1 MRLRFSF
8 LAFALAY
15 ALGSGSAAAQE
26 AQVRAAV
33 TATLAAWA
41 AGDFQTFAS
50 YYHPDTRGFFLD
62 GSELVE
68 GVNVAGLQA
77 GYDAGIRANLTL
89 RDLDVAVYGNA
100 AVSVGYLDGS
110 LTLPGGAVRPGTWR
124 YSETRVREGDT
135 WRVVQFHFS
144 ELVRAPR

>member
-1 MRLRFSF
+1 MRVRSSLVA
-8 LAFALAY
+8 LALAY
-15 ALGSGSAAAQE
+15 ALGTGGAGAQE
-26 AQVRAAV
+26 ADVRAAV
-33 TATLAAWA
+33 AATLAAWG
-41 AGDFQTFAS
+41 AGDFETFAS

-68 GVNVAGLQA
+68 GVNVAGLRA
-77 GYDAGIRANLTL
+77 GYDAGIRANLQV

-100 AVSVGYLDGS
+100 AVSVAYLDGS
-110 LTLPGGAVRPGTWR
+110 LTLPGGVVRPGTWR
-124 YSETRVREGDT
+124 YSETRVRTGNA